1 MTRRSKEASKGTFD
15 IHHKD
20 TRLKKLE
27 DLHKHAGVSGS
38 LRLPEGKRIK
48 LNDTPSTTF
57 KSRSKKDI
65 DFDIKFTEL
74 EDCREDSP
82 EDLPD
87 SQQLLASMKSQDR
100 KHTAP
105 AKILSSPPSTDYS
118 NPDLEAIMR
127 TVDTEDMARESDK
140 LKGHLKKR
148 KFLDDSSICSSA
160 DKADNSYKSCNTD
173 KHSQDG
179 LLIQAQTAKK
189 TRLDFDHYS
198 RGSDETPL
206 FLEDPPL
213 LTEQADSMPYAP
225 TSGLE
230 IDEEDHF
237 ALDSTLFDI
246 VPSLMT
252 VHEPEVGMDLC
263 HLNYGVKTG
272 PAENHGHLDPRKGE
286 LEGSKP
292 DTFNEDGGEIDEEWA
307 DFEDWLNSGAVK
319 IVES

>member
-1 MTRRSKEASKGTFD
+1 
-15 IHHKD
+15 
-20 TRLKKLE
+20 
-27 DLHKHAGVSGS
+27 
-38 LRLPEGKRIK
+38 
-48 LNDTPSTTF
+48 
-57 KSRSKKDI
+57 
-65 DFDIKFTEL
+65 
-74 EDCREDSP
+74 
-82 EDLPD
+82 
-87 SQQLLASMKSQDR
+87 MKSQDSR

-140 LKGHLKKR
+140 LRGHLKKR

-160 DKADNSYKSCNTD
+160 DQSAHNPYKSCNTD

-225 TSGLE
+225 TSSSE
-230 IDEEDHF
+230 IDEENHF

-246 VPSLMT
+246 VTSLT
-252 VHEPEVGMDLC
+252 TDHEPEVGMYLC
-263 HLNYGVKTG
+263 HQNYGVKTG
-272 PAENHGHLDPRKGE
+272 PAENQGHLDPRKGE

-292 DTFNEDGGEIDEEWA
+292 ETFNEDGGEVDEEWA